1 MSQGYV
7 DWIQIAFGQIS
18 LILGISGNL
27 FVLYASILHN
37 VIKLDKMS
45 IWIIKNLSVADIGN
59 CLFVLAPNLVTMYS
73 ERRWI
78 FGRQFCYVNAS
89 YRFSFFVA
97 NLILVN
103 LLSFNKLIR
112 CIYPLRNLHPSTR
125 QRILLT
131 VFVLLTGTV
140 PILWIC
146 YGFVDGFMWASITEY
161 PDEIETSYN
170 CISFTEA
177 EAAGPIRYQL
187 NLALITTFNL
197 LPCIT
202 LLIVNSVLIVFA
214 MKRTRSIIKKRNPA
228 IVILVTVSL
237 LASFVPMYAAILF
250 HSSTSS
256 EFQELTW
263 SLAFWSSWSNPFIYL
278 AVNPSF
284 RQFTVRQAHYWYDQS
299 RVGQAF
305 NLKSEVCSNSL
316 SNRITG
322 DMELNTCTTDVRIAQ
337 NLPVSTIALNST
349 TADTPIRGST
359 IVSCI
364 VNSNTD

>member
-1 MSQGYV
+1 
-7 DWIQIAFGQIS
+7 
-18 LILGISGNL
+18 
-27 FVLYASILHN
+27 
-37 VIKLDKMS
+37 
-45 IWIIKNLSVADIGN
+45 
-59 CLFVLAPNLVTMYS
+59 
-73 ERRWI
+73 
-78 FGRQFCYVNAS
+78 
-89 YRFSFFVA
+89 
-97 NLILVN
+97 
-103 LLSFNKLIR
+103 
-112 CIYPLRNLHPSTR
+112 
-125 QRILLT
+125 
-131 VFVLLTGTV
+131 
-140 PILWIC
+140 
-146 YGFVDGFMWASITEY
+146 
-161 PDEIETSYN
+161 
-170 CISFTEA
+170 
-177 EAAGPIRYQL
+177 
-187 NLALITTFNL
+187 
-197 LPCIT
+197 
-202 LLIVNSVLIVFA
+202 

-337 NLPVSTIALNST
+337 NLPVLTNALNST
-349 TADTPIRGST
+349 TADTPIRGSALA
-359 IVSCI
+359 SCT
-364 VNSNTD
+364 VNSNTDWRGLKIVNIERCCRYDTHQRYFVIRYSWLSAIVHWFYLLSTAQKLYISITAYWNHDEFNSYFQRVLD